1 MAIGGLAVEAKSG
14 GGALSFV
21 RGATGPLIGLIL
33 LCAFLSV
40 ATDTFL
46 SLRNFLNVLDQVT
59 VLGVMAVGMTLV
71 ILIGGIDLSVGSVLA
86 LSGMVMGYLGN
97 HAGWPFGLAIVAAL
111 IASALCGAVSG
122 LMVTRLNMPA
132 FIATLA
138 MMSVARGL
146 ASIITN
152 GEQIV
157 GFPDW
162 FSNLAII
169 RHFGF
174 LTVTVAVMI
183 VIVAIAWI
191 VLTFRPA
198 GRALYAIGGSAEVAR
213 LAGVNVREAT
223 LVVYMLCGV
232 AAGLAGVILSARLEF
247 GAAQLRHRLRAR
259 YDRSRRD
266 RRGQPFRRHRRHRRD
281 RGWRADHRLP
291 AQWPQSS
298 AGVAVRSAGHHW
310 PCYRDCSRR
319 RHGPPQAGLSR
330 IGGALAPPD
339 ETAPLRCQERPRG
352 PDGPR
357 NDEPGEDV
365 SPNVR

>member
-1 MAIGGLAVEAKSG
+1 MTIGGATVEAKNG
-14 GGALSFV
+14 GGALNIV

-33 LCAFLSV
+33 LCAFLSL

-46 SLRNFLNVLDQVT
+46 SVRNFLNVLDQVT

-86 LSGMVMGYLGN
+86 LSGMVMGYLGDN
-97 HAGWPFGLAIVAAL
+97 LGWPFGLAIVAAL
-111 IASALCGAVSG
+111 IASSLCGLASG
-122 LMVTRLNMPA
+122 LMVTRLHMPA

-138 MMSVARGL
+138 MMSIARGV

-213 LAGVNVREAT
+213 LAGINVREAT
-223 LVVYMLCGV
+223 LIVYMLCAL
-232 AAGLAGVILSARLEF
+232 AAGLAGVILSARLDSAQPSSGIGYELDTI
-247 GAAQLRHRLRAR
+247 AA
-259 YDRSRRD
+259 
-266 RRGQPFRRHRRHRRD
+266 
-281 RGWRADHRLP
+281 
-291 AQWPQSS
+291 
-298 AGVAVRSAGHHW
+298 VV
-310 PCYRDCSRR
+310 
-319 RHGPPQAGLSR
+319 
-330 IGGALAPPD
+330 IGGASLSGGIGGIGG
-339 ETAPLRCQERPRG
+339 TVVGVLIIGFLRNGLNLLQ
-352 PDGPR
+352 
-357 NDEPGEDV
+357 V
-365 SPNVR
+365 SPFVQQVIIGLVIAIAVAADTMRRKRA

>member
-1 MAIGGLAVEAKSG
+1 MTIGGMTVEAKS

-86 LSGMVMGYLGN
+86 FSGMVMGYLGDN
-97 HAGWPFGLAIVAAL
+97 AGWPFGLAIVVAL
-111 IASALCGAVSG
+111 IASALCGAASG
-122 LMVTRLNMPA
+122 LMITRLNMPP

-183 VIVAIAWI
+183 VIVAIAWV

-213 LAGVNVREAT
+213 LAGINVREAT
-223 LVVYMLCGV
+223 LIVYALCGLT
-232 AAGLAGVILSARLEF
+232 AGLAGVILSARLDSAQPSSGIGYELDTI
-247 GAAQLRHRLRAR
+247 AA
-259 YDRSRRD
+259 
-266 RRGQPFRRHRRHRRD
+266 
-281 RGWRADHRLP
+281 
-291 AQWPQSS
+291 
-298 AGVAVRSAGHHW
+298 VV
-310 PCYRDCSRR
+310 
-319 RHGPPQAGLSR
+319 
-330 IGGALAPPD
+330 IGGASLSGGIGGIGG
-339 ETAPLRCQERPRG
+339 TVVGVLIIGFLRNGLNLLQ
-352 PDGPR
+352 
-357 NDEPGEDV
+357 V
-365 SPNVR
+365 SPFIQQVIIGLVIAMAVAADTARQRRS